1 MPEGDDWL
9 MRPVMR
15 GLIKYESLADGTL
28 DLCDIARLNDAIDV
42 QDENSHR
49 IRASREGK

>member
-42 QDENSHR
+42 QDENSNR
-49 IRASREGK
+49 VRAAREGK

>member
-15 GLIKYESLADGTL
+15 GLIKYESLSDGTL
-28 DLCDIARLNDAIDV
+28 DLCDIARLNDALDV
-42 QDENSHR
+42 EVVNNY
-49 IRASREGK
+49 RARQKAEAK